1 LTSRGG
7 RRPPFRLKP
16 ARRSAEFWENM
27 DPSAPTLRVELTTIV
42 ADQMVSVLRQFVE
55 TALAKLGI
63 SESRAVDVAMA
74 AHELLENVAKY
85 SDNRDGQLL
94 LEVQPLDER
103 ARLMLTVSNR
113 AAPANIGRLKEV
125 IEELNATTDPFSYYL
140 SLIQKETPEGE
151 SGVGLARIRAE
162 AKMSLTL
169 TIDDQQVRVSATST
183 SLSLDESV
191 PA

>member
-1 LTSRGG
+1 VTGAAPAQAALHF
-7 RRPPFRLKP
+7 RRKLGD
-16 ARRSAEFWENM
+16 M
-27 DPSAPTLRVELTTIV
+27 DPSVSGLRVELTTTV
-42 ADQMVSVLRQFVE
+42 AEQMVSVLRQFVE
-55 TALAKLGI
+55 TALGKLGI

-85 SDNRDGQLL
+85 SDDQDGQLV
-94 LEVQPLDER
+94 LEVQPLDDR

-113 AAPANIGRLKEV
+113 ANPANIERLKE
-125 IEELNATTDPFSYYL
+125 IIKELNATSDPISYYL

-169 TIDDQQVRVSATST
+169 TIDDQRVRVSATST

-191 PA
+191 PT